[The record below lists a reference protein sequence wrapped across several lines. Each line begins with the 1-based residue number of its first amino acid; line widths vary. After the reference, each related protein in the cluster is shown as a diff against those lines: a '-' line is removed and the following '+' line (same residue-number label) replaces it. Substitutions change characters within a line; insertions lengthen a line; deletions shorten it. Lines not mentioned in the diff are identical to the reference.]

1 MAAVTSK
8 SAMTPWRSGRIAR
21 IVAGVRP
28 IIFRASSPTACTR
41 PLNSSIATT
50 DGSKTTMPRPRTNT
64 KVFAV
69 PRSIANS
76 RPARIQLTPKTPTEP
91 TLAGAR
97 PKGSAGPGVGPALRS
112 HSAGA
117 CDVDVSHRDG
127 ARMSSGRYSAS
138 TRHPACRRN
147 RRRRFVLGR
156 RLALTAHDVGGAPGG
171 RDLVVIAFEGAVTGE
186 RVVPGIRRRLVH
198 LQRRRPGRAAV
209 ERRLVIGVD
218 HRRVER
224 ALAGL

>member
-97 PKGSAGPGVGPALRS
+97 PKGSAGRAWARPCGVIQRERVGIPRPHDIQRAVGIEGAAHQVAVRVLALFVLCGHRVEPDEARLRS
-112 HSAGA
+112 WYVAAWSAK
-117 CDVDVSHRDG
+117 
-127 ARMSSGRYSAS
+127 
-138 TRHPACRRN
+138 
-147 RRRRFVLGR
+147 
-156 RLALTAHDVGGAPGG
+156 
-171 RDLVVIAFEGAVTGE
+171 
-186 RVVPGIRRRLVH
+186 
-198 LQRRRPGRAAV
+198 
-209 ERRLVIGVD
+209 
-218 HRRVER
+218 
-224 ALAGL
+224 

>member
-117 CDVDVSHRDG
+117 CEVDVSHRDG
-127 ARMSSGRYSAS
+127 A
-138 TRHPACRRN
+138 ACRRVGIP
-147 RRRRFVLGR
+147 RPHDIQRAVGIEGAAHQVAVRVLALFVLCG
-156 RLALTAHDVGGAPGG
+156 H
-171 RDLVVIAFEGAVTGE
+171 
-186 RVVPGIRRRLVH
+186 
-198 LQRRRPGRAAV
+198 
-209 ERRLVIGVD
+209 
-218 HRRVER
+218 RVEPDEAR
-224 ALAGL
+224 LRSWYVAAWSAK